1 LDPPSEWNGLQC
13 VWVVLTFTICS
24 LVSRHLQGSINDAA
38 GQRRDHAAVES
49 DYSLPFV
56 HHLDAL
62 SVGLIAH
69 QVVLGLHL
77 RLDGVEGVSDEAVRC
92 PEEEAGN

>member
-1 LDPPSEWNGLQC
+1 M
-13 VWVVLTFTICS
+13 VLAFTICS
-24 LVSRHLQGSINDAA
+24 LVSRHLQGSINYSA

-49 DYSLPFV
+49 DYSLSFV

-62 SVGLIAH
+62 SVGLMAH

-77 RLDGVEGVSDEAVRC
+77 RLDGVERVPNEAVRR